1 MFSKMKWLN
10 PLKIANNIS
19 LDKNY
24 KDNWVFLYSG
34 LHKDIKNSKSYI
46 ALYPK
51 KEFIFNNFNIIELK
65 QKDINFGL
73 FGYFGYDLKSSIENL
88 PKDKEY
94 KIKSDEGYLINFN
107 LVIEFN
113 HKSKKINYFYSQN
126 SYLEQFYKN
135 YFQNN
140 KILTNKI
147 IASDLESNFNK
158 NQYLEKVSYIKD
170 RIIEGDL
177 YQANLTRKFNGK
189 IKVDNNFDIFL
200 KLNKESPG
208 NYSSFMK
215 LKENY
220 IISSSPELFLNI
232 NNKGQI
238 KSSPIKGTAPRA
250 TKDKIKDLESKR
262 HLKNCRKELSENLM
276 IVDLVRNDLS
286 KSCKAGSIKVK
297 NLFKINSY
305 KTVHHMSSD
314 VIGKIDR
321 KFNNI
326 DVVKNAFPPA
336 SMTGTPK
343 IKAMELCSNLELVKR
358 GIYSGSIGFISQKKC
373 KLSVVIR
380 TLIVNKNNFEFQV
393 GGAITHGSNPYK
405 EWLETIQKAKGILK
419 SININLKKIKKI

>member
-1 MFSKMKWLN
+1 M
-10 PLKIANNIS
+10 
-19 LDKNY
+19 
-24 KDNWVFLYSG
+24 
-34 LHKDIKNSKSYI
+34 
-46 ALYPK
+46 
-51 KEFIFNNFNIIELK
+51 
-65 QKDINFGL
+65 
-73 FGYFGYDLKSSIENL
+73 
-88 PKDKEY
+88 
-94 KIKSDEGYLINFN
+94 
-107 LVIEFN
+107 
-113 HKSKKINYFYSQN
+113 
-126 SYLEQFYKN
+126 
-135 YFQNN
+135 
-140 KILTNKI
+140 KI
-147 IASDLESNFNK
+147 IASNLESNFDK
-158 NQYLEKVSYIKD
+158 NQYLEKVSHIKD
-170 RIIEGDL
+170 RIIEGDI

-220 IISSSPELFLNI
+220 IISSSPELFLSI
-232 NNKGQI
+232 NSKGRI
-238 KSSPIKGTAPRA
+238 KSSPIKGTAPRVI
-250 TKDKIKDLESKR
+250 KDKIKDLESKK
-262 HLKNCRKELSENLM
+262 HLKNCKKELSENLM

-286 KSCKAGSIKVK
+286 RSCKAGSIKVK

-314 VIGKIDR
+314 VIGKIDK

-343 IKAMELCSNLELVKR
+343 IKAMEICSNLELVKR
-358 GIYSGSIGFISQKKC
+358 GIYSGSIGFVSQKKC